1 MLTTIGHDAQR
12 VVSLCASFHSPTRC
26 QRHISAALLVVAM
39 LTYCARPSVAATM
52 YGNQVGATVTY
63 VAVTES
69 SATDPGPLFGTPT
82 VSGDS
87 LDFTPVSFA
96 AASQQHVPAVDQTD
110 GHLTFMV
117 VPNNVGGSIQNIQF
131 GEGGGLTVG
140 GFGTSQTFVDVSAIG
155 NIDVFEIDGVSINTE
170 KIPIKLTFSHGNN
183 AGFNDN
189 GEWHLSP
196 QGFVN
201 GSWTG
206 GQFIDIKQILI
217 DRGHTVVGG
226 ATKISVALDNKLY
239 AQSEIE
245 GTASIDK
252 KDFFTV
258 TTNVPEPASCVLAML
273 SLVVGAL
280 ASRRSR

>member
-1 MLTTIGHDAQR
+1 M
-12 VVSLCASFHSPTRC
+12 V
-26 QRHISAALLVVAM
+26 
-39 LTYCARPSVAATM
+39 

-69 SATDPGPLFGTPT
+69 SITDPVPLFGAPV

-87 LDFTPVSFA
+87 LDFTPISFA
-96 AASQQHVPAVDQTD
+96 ANSNLHVPAVDQTD

-117 VPNNVGGSIQNIQF
+117 VPNTVGGAIQNIQF
-131 GEGGGLTVG
+131 GEGGGYTVG
-140 GFGTSQTFVDVSAIG
+140 GFGTSQTFVDVSGVG
-155 NIDVFEIDGVSINTE
+155 NIDVFEIDGVPISKET
-170 KIPIKLTFSHGNN
+170 IPIKLTFSHGNN

-189 GEWHLSP
+189 GEWHLVP

-201 GSWTG
+201 DAWSG

-245 GTASIDK
+245 GTAQIDK
-252 KDFFTV
+252 KDFFTI
-258 TTNVPEPASCVLAML
+258 TTNVPEPTSCLLAMFG
-273 SLVVGAL
+273 LVAGMLV
-280 ASRRSR
+280 SRRSR

>member
-1 MLTTIGHDAQR
+1 M
-12 VVSLCASFHSPTRC
+12 P
-26 QRHISAALLVVAM
+26 
-39 LTYCARPSVAATM
+39 
-52 YGNQVGATVTY
+52 YGDLMGATVNYLT
-63 VAVTES
+63 VTES
-69 SATDPGPLFGTPT
+69 SSTDPVPLFGTPT

-87 LDFTPVSFA
+87 LDFTPISFA
-96 AASQQHVPAVDQTD
+96 ATSLLHVPPVDQTD

-117 VPNNVGGSIQNIQF
+117 VPKFVGGSIQNIQF
-131 GEGGGLTVG
+131 GEGGGYTVG
-140 GFGTSQTFVDVSAIG
+140 GFGTNQTFVDVSAIG
-155 NIDVFEIDGVSINTE
+155 NIDVFEIDGVSISKET
-170 KIPIKLTFSHGNN
+170 IPIKLTFSHGNN

-189 GEWHLSP
+189 GEWHLVP

-201 GSWTG
+201 DSWTG

-226 ATKISVALDNKLY
+226 ATKITVALDNKLY

-245 GTASIDK
+245 GTAQIDK

-258 TTNVPEPASCVLAML
+258 TTNIPEPTSCVLAML
-273 SLVVGAL
+273 GLVVGVL